1 MPCRPSAQQ
10 TTITLYAPPA
20 RRQSTTRKGGDLQT
34 EDSVTATLVIIVGVI
49 VGVVAYNVGAWRER
63 QKIPEYRASIISR
76 KACDARVEEVS
87 DDLLGA
93 ISGDSMVREVIR
105 LRTLPI
111 DKVSNDV
118 LTFCS
123 EISSFSDDDNQFDYW
138 RR

>member
-1 MPCRPSAQQ
+1 
-10 TTITLYAPPA
+10 
-20 RRQSTTRKGGDLQT
+20 LQT